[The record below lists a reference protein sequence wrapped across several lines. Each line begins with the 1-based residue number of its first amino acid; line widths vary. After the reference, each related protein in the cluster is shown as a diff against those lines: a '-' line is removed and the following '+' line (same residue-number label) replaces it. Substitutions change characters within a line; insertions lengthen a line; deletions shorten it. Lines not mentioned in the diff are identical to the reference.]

1 MNAGQAITVGMTSP
15 ALDSYVEL
23 QRANADG
30 STTVLASNDNIDAST
45 KNAQFSYTVTTAGV
59 YIILAATKV
68 AGALGDYTLTV
79 Q

>member
-1 MNAGQAITVGMTSP
+1 VITAGMTSP
-15 ALDSYVEL
+15 TLDSYIEFRSVQL
-23 QRANADG
+23 NSNG
-30 STTVLASNDNIDAST
+30 SPTFFASNDDIDAST
-45 KNAQFSYTVTTAGV
+45 KDARVTFTVTTAGV

>member
-1 MNAGQAITVGMTSP
+1 V
-15 ALDSYVEL
+15 
-23 QRANADG
+23 
-30 STTVLASNDNIDAST
+30 SNDNIDAST
-45 KNAQFSYTVTTAGV
+45 KDARFTFTVTASGF